1 MYDEDEIEDP
11 NCLESNP
18 LKLTFEDITSAAYKI
33 KDGVIKT
40 ACTVS
45 ITFCFDA
52 VVILLFEIYK
62 IVIFIYLFIY
72 IEIAFIQRSQHGTLF
87 EKRLCTIHRKV
98 T

>member
-1 MYDEDEIEDP
+1 MLDEDEVEDP

-45 ITFCFDA
+45 NNNYIIT
-52 VVILLFEIYK
+52 
-62 IVIFIYLFIY
+62 
-72 IEIAFIQRSQHGTLF
+72 
-87 EKRLCTIHRKV
+87 
-98 T
+98 